1 MGLHPRLAVGAD
13 FISALATNR
22 ADMKSAPTTEMSNQ
36 HYEERA
42 VPRHTPKSVGAA
54 ARRRVL
60 ANILPLF
67 GANGIFWDAV
77 NVPMLHRPC
86 Q

>member
-1 MGLHPRLAVGAD
+1 
-13 FISALATNR
+13 
-22 ADMKSAPTTEMSNQ
+22 MKSAPTTEMSNQ

-60 ANILPLF
+60 ANIQTLF
-67 GANGIFWDAV
+67 QKCRIPKGSLKMRQYNTAKQI
-77 NVPMLHRPC
+77 L
-86 Q
+86 